1 MSDRVIRVE
10 DYMSSK
16 PLHIS
21 QDDSLSFVMNM
32 FERAHI
38 SGAPVTNARGEYVGV
53 ISKTD
58 LASSRMLK
66 LIPTLSSAKAKDLM
80 TPGTPISITKDAPL
94 EEAVDL
100 MVEKAVHRLFV
111 KDESGKIIGVLSS
124 FDLLRA
130 IQRPTEQEQ
139 ALKLRKD
146 VPAAQAE
153 KKEPKLDKEKAE
165 RDKDIEKRI
174 FTLVNRKYDEAMG
187 QQKSSGSQA

>member
-1 MSDRVIRVE
+1 MSDTVIRVE
-10 DYMSSK
+10 DYMSTK
-16 PLHIS
+16 PLHIN
-21 QDDSLSFVMNM
+21 QDDSLSFVMSM

-58 LASSRMLK
+58 LTSSRMLK
-66 LIPTLSSAKAKDLM
+66 LIPTINSAKAKDLM
-80 TPGTPISITKDAPL
+80 TPGIPISITKDALL

-100 MVEKAVHRLFV
+100 MLEKTVHRLFV

-139 ALKLRKD
+139 ALKFTKITPD
-146 VPAAQAE
+146 APTSD
-153 KKEPKLDKEKAE
+153 KKEPKLDKDKAE

-174 FTLVNRKYDEAMG
+174 FTLVNRKYDEAMS
-187 QQKSSGSQA
+187 QQKTN